1 LQRASPHRVP
11 SRGVLAALG
20 TAVAAWTLWPLPAQA
35 QQAPLPVIGFLGAP
49 SAAPYA
55 RYVAAIH
62 QGLQEAGFVEGRNLA
77 FEYRWADGQYDR
89 LPALAAW

>member
-1 LQRASPHRVP
+1 MRPRRILKLAARLAASGAIA
-11 SRGVLAALG
+11 RGVLAALG
-20 TAVAAWTLWPLPAQA
+20 VAAIASALCPLAAQA

-62 QGLQEAGFVEGRNLA
+62 QGLQEMGFVEGRGVD
-77 FEYRWADGQYDR
+77 EVIE
-89 LPALAAW
+89 